1 MIYFDN
7 AATTRP
13 IAGLSKLAEE
23 YQKDMWFNPSAM
35 YPWAVAEENRVSE
48 CRRVLA
54 GAINADPKCV
64 IFNSCGTEGA
74 NTVILE
80 GYKKQ
85 GNKKL
90 HFITTTFEHPCVYNS
105 FKKLEEQGHEV
116 SYVSPRAEG
125 HVFPEDVA
133 ALVKENTALV
143 SVMHVNNE
151 TGAVND
157 VCGIA
162 SAVKE
167 KNRETLV
174 HVDGVQGYVKCP
186 LNFKDSEIDYYTASA
201 HKLHALKGTGA
212 LFYKKGAPIKP
223 YIIGGGQEGALRS
236 GTENTFGIY
245 VFANAVSEYT
255 DNRDEY
261 IENMLNVRRVFLNG
275 FKEIPGVRILS
286 PEKDFAPHIL
296 NVSIEAMRG
305 EVLLHLLEKE
315 GIAIS
320 TGSAC
325 SSKKK
330 KQSRIHAH
338 LKLSRELEEG
348 VIRISSCPYNT
359 CEEAERT
366 LLAIN
371 SALKNYRRF
380 IRR

>member
-1 MIYFDN
+1 
-7 AATTRP
+7 
-13 IAGLSKLAEE
+13 
-23 YQKDMWFNPSAM
+23 
-35 YPWAVAEENRVSE
+35 
-48 CRRVLA
+48 
-54 GAINADPKCV
+54 
-64 IFNSCGTEGA
+64 
-74 NTVILE
+74 
-80 GYKKQ
+80 
-85 GNKKL
+85 
-90 HFITTTFEHPCVYNS
+90 
-105 FKKLEEQGHEV
+105 
-116 SYVSPRAEG
+116 
-125 HVFPEDVA
+125 
-133 ALVKENTALV
+133 
-143 SVMHVNNE
+143 MHVNNE

-305 EVLLHLLEKE
+305 EVFLRRKMQCLVGCVGEKRVLLHLLEKE